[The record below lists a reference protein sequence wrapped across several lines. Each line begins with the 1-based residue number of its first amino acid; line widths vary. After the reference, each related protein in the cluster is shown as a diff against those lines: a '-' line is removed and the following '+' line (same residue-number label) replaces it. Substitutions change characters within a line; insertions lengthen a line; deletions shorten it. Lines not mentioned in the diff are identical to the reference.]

1 MSSIQFTGKPQ
12 NSWLVRFGRTNEEI
26 ISVVFPKGNDPHPTD
41 EVQQPLS
48 KLKRATCTS
57 IRHQNL

>member
-26 ISVVFPKGNDPHPTD
+26 ISVVFPKGNDPHPRE
-41 EVQQPLS
+41 EVKQSLS
-48 KLKRATCTS
+48 KL
-57 IRHQNL
+57 